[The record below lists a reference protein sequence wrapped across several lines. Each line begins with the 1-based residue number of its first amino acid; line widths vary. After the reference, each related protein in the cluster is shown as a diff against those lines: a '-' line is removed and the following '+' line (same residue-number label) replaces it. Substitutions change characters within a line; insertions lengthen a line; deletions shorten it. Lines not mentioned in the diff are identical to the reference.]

1 MWAFAELGL
10 DADADV
16 RAVKRAYA
24 ARLKTTRPDTD
35 PEGFQRLHAAYQAA
49 LAAVQADDAP
59 RAVAPPAKEVEPAP
73 AHPAAAGAPAD
84 VPEED
89 AGEAHATPAL
99 EAFDAD
105 AFLAGCIEQLVRGE
119 PDDVRRWLEAQPALW
134 SLQLKGQLGYWLL
147 NQLHER
153 SPPVAEEN
161 LDALLGFFD
170 LDHVLSGVDPDAL
183 AHLRSRLGFRRDLQP
198 GRERSL
204 GNRIFQARP
213 VHDRHEPALRMM
225 RQLRRPLRWA
235 QVLAFSVPSRRALEM
250 RHLVLALDDGDLDSL
265 GDLIDLRQARFWLAA
280 GDASRQSK
288 ARRLVALARCL
299 VAAACMGTVFGLVHW
314 LTGDLPGRATLA
326 PAAGFGAATFG
337 YALVGLYVAW
347 EAWVAVAGYFNWQSA
362 PDEVPT
368 ARPMLRLFW
377 VPLLA
382 ALAGLLSLLPAPHD
396 ALAMSAG
403 SLAALTG
410 LVRCF
415 RRAGLRLNFGGWRLI
430 LVIPFLKGL
439 AGLAALVVATSS
451 KALGLGLAATGLLL
465 WSIDAWRQRAS
476 WWPMLR
482 LRLPWRASAE
492 PGR

>member
-10 DADADV
+10 DAGADV

-49 LAAVQADDAP
+49 LAAAQADAPARGPATPPGVEPSPPPPPPTSSTDAP
-59 RAVAPPAKEVEPAP
+59 AEVIDDTDE
-73 AHPAAAGAPAD
+73 
-84 VPEED
+84 
-89 AGEAHATPAL
+89 PAL

-119 PDDVRRWLEAQPALW
+119 PGDVRRWLEAQPALW

-161 LDALLGFFD
+161 LDALLAFFD

-183 AHLRSRLGFRRDLQP
+183 MHLRSRLGFRRDLQP
-198 GRERSL
+198 GRERAL
-204 GNRIFQARP
+204 GRRIFPGRP
-213 VHDRHEPALRMM
+213 AHDRHAPALRMM

-235 QVLAFSVPSRRALEM
+235 QVLAFAVPSRRSLEM
-250 RHLVLALDDGDLDSL
+250 RHMVLALDDGDLDSL
-265 GDLIDLRQARFWLAA
+265 GDVIDLRQARFWLAA
-280 GDASRQSK
+280 GDASRQSTP
-288 ARRLVALARCL
+288 RRLVALARCL
-299 VAAACMGTVFGLVHW
+299 VAAACMGAVSGLVHW

-362 PDEVPT
+362 ADDVPT
-368 ARPMLRLFW
+368 PRPMLRLFW

-382 ALAGLLSLLPAPHD
+382 ALAWLLSLLPAPHD

-415 RRAGLRLNFGGWRLI
+415 RRAGLRLNFRGWRLI
-430 LVIPFLKGL
+430 LLIPFLKGL
-439 AGLAALVVATSS
+439 AGLAAIAIAASG
-451 KALGLGLAATGLLL
+451 KALGLGLAGTGLLL
-465 WSIDAWRQRAS
+465 WSVDAWRQRAS

-482 LRLPWRASAE
+482 VRLPWRASAE